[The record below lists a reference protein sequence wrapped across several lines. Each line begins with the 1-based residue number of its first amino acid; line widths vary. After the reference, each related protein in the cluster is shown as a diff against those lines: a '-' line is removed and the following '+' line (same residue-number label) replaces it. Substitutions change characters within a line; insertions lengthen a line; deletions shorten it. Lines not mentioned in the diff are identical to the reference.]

1 MRQRNEET
9 LRTVQLPARIVTRVE
24 ERLSRTEFDDTDA
37 YVTYVL
43 EEVLARVEDS
53 SDEKP
58 SEDDREELETRLKS
72 LGYLED

>member
-1 MRQRNEET
+1 M
-9 LRTVQLPARIVTRVE
+9 TRVE
-24 ERLSRTEFDDTDA
+24 ERLPRTEFDDTDA

-58 SEDDREELETRLKS
+58 SEGDREELETRLKS